1 MTQQD
6 KFPLRAL
13 LPLLCITGLAAAGWM
28 TSMSFLSSLLA
39 SQFEAGIWSAALIM
53 IAVHTGSFTL
63 GGWVSLRVVNRWG
76 SKASYVTGIAILGLY
91 LAFLGATENLLV
103 GVPLGLLA
111 GFGLA
116 MHWTGLQNYTLE
128 IAPPKHR
135 GMISGSV
142 SFVIVGSVGVSGL
155 VLGIVTGDGGLVR
168 FVSIAASMVGLA
180 FVLALLFLPRTERK
194 IPRSSSGSVFAALKD
209 TNLRRMAYVRSAH
222 ASAFV
227 LFNLMAGPR
236 LVEVGGGLEYV
247 GYLAFA
253 GSISGGVA
261 QLLVGYLSDLLGRTG
276 LLYLLLAIS
285 ITACLSFIMADS
297 VYLLLLITSLHWFS
311 QFAFQTVLV
320 PLGGDLS
327 PPGQTA
333 DAMAL
338 LTIAYS
344 FGLVAGGTYVGLL
357 SFSPWP
363 DAGFV
368 ITAILLALA
377 IPSVFRLRSRLESL
391 AAAAA

>member
-1 MTQQD
+1 
-6 KFPLRAL
+6 
-13 LPLLCITGLAAAGWM
+13 
-28 TSMSFLSSLLA
+28 
-39 SQFEAGIWSAALIM
+39 M
-53 IAVHTGSFTL
+53 IY
-63 GGWVSLRVVNRWG
+63 RWG
-76 SKASYVTGIAILGLY
+76 SKASYVAGIAILGLY
-91 LAFLGATENLLV
+91 LGFLGATENFLV
-103 GVPLGLLA
+103 AVPLGFLA

-116 MHWTGLQNYTLE
+116 MHWTGMQSYTLE

-135 GMISGSV
+135 GTISGSV
-142 SFVIVGSVGVSGL
+142 SFVIVGSAGVTGL
-155 VLGIVTGDGGLVR
+155 VLGLVTGDGGFVR
-168 FVSIAASMVGLA
+168 FISIAASMVGLA

-194 IPRSSSGSVFAALKD
+194 ITRSSSGSVYAALKD
-209 TNLRRMAYVRSAH
+209 PSLRRMAYVRAAH

-236 LVEVGGGLEYV
+236 LLEVGGRLEYV
-247 GYLAFA
+247 GYLAFG
-253 GSISGGVA
+253 GSIAGGIA
-261 QLLVGYLSDLLGRTG
+261 QLLVGYLSDLFGRTG

-285 ITACLSFIMADS
+285 ITACLTFIMADN

-333 DAMAL
+333 NAMAL

-344 FGLVAGGTYVGLL
+344 FGLVAGGAYVGLL

-363 DAGFV
+363 NAGFI

-377 IPSVFRLRSRLESL
+377 IPSVFRLRSRSVGL